1 MSENLGPES
10 APDNWGTPNPAWNR
24 IGSLSRDWSLN
35 PTPTPQPVPSQTPTV
50 AETPVASMDQYRAPR
65 RRGPLL
71 ITLLVV
77 GALLLALGFVASR
90 TADEP
95 ETVTTPTPTPAYTP
109 TVPLPTGGQF
119 SNSITFTSSA
129 GAGTLTI
136 DDSRWED
143 QTLILTVR
151 IEMTSGR
158 LDFSFLAMDMATGDV
173 SIPDQLP
180 GDLPDQVI
188 VAGEQVTGTVR
199 FTKARGDTQV
209 ILSDMEARNNVTM
222 LAVKG

>member
-1 MSENLGPES
+1 M
-10 APDNWGTPNPAWNR
+10 
-24 IGSLSRDWSLN
+24 
-35 PTPTPQPVPSQTPTV
+35 
-50 AETPVASMDQYRAPR
+50 
-65 RRGPLL
+65 